1 VAHHPRSANDF
12 GNPTDLTAY
21 VRKLEGPDRDE
32 WQKPG
37 EVLGALELRRDQ
49 VVGEIG
55 AGSGYF
61 TLRLAPAVTHVFAAD
76 ADVRLVELLRQRVAS
91 NSLRN
96 VTPVLALAEDPFLPS
111 GRCDLVLTVNAYHHF
126 PEPPSYLRRVARA
139 LRPGGRIAIIDF
151 HEKTKRAQVIRD
163 AKAAGLRVTAEHL
176 FLPQQHFLVFE

>member
-1 VAHHPRSANDF
+1 MAHHPRSANDF
-12 GNPTDLTAY
+12 GNPTDLTEY

-76 ADVRLVELLRQRVAS
+76 ADVRLV
-91 NSLRN
+91 
-96 VTPVLALAEDPFLPS
+96 AEDPFLPS